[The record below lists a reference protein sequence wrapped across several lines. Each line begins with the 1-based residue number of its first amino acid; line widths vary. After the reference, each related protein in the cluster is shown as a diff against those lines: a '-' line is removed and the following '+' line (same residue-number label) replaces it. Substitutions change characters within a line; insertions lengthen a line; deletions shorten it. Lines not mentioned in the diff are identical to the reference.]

1 MSRIVLIL
9 ATVSLLGCGEGLEGQ
24 SLNGLVYLPYFERCE
39 NELKLF
45 ESMMK
50 RRSLDHDI
58 TILRPSKYFVPG
70 YKINSLLQVRFENS
84 NAERVERIANR
95 YMGEC
100 GPTAV
105 IEISANSVN
114 EDYVRR
120 AISDAPTVS
129 GVYEGEYD
137 LRLEGNTLSIFFTSP
152 R

>member
-1 MSRIVLIL
+1 M
-9 ATVSLLGCGEGLEGQ
+9 LLGCGERLESQ

-45 ESMMK
+45 ESMMR
-50 RRSLDHDI
+50 RRSLDSEI
-58 TILRPSKYFVPG
+58 TILRPNKYLVPG
-70 YKINSLLQVRFENS
+70 YKINSLLQVRFKS
-84 NAERVERIANR
+84 SDAERVERVTNR

-105 IEISANSVN
+105 IEISANSIN

-129 GVYEGEYD
+129 GKYDGEYD
-137 LRLEGNTLSIFFTSP
+137 LKLEGNTLSIFFTSP
-152 R
+152 K